1 MVQIES
7 RDDKQFIH
15 GIEELEGCKC
25 YSWGENLLHVSDN
38 ENCEYLVNKATGKD
52 SPMKK

>member
-1 MVQIES
+1 MVLIEL

-25 YSWGENLLHVSDN
+25 YSWN
-38 ENCEYLVNKATGKD
+38 EN
-52 SPMKK
+52 S